1 MTRLDR
7 LLVAAATLR
16 QMANLNL
23 RFVQLTLIQSNRV
36 QVTMTMTK
44 YKSQDRYRA
53 EEPEM
58 GRLDRFYYS
67 FSTEFWL
74 VVANLVVVTNWFIH
88 PESLGSILLL
98 AVSLGLVVFAVLGTN
113 RRAQKL
119 FRQFKRD
126 YRTSGLLMLGLGL
139 VVGVT
144 VFNYATDPSQALIL
158 TTGGQAG
165 LKKLLGGGTAAVGTV
180 IESIFLVF
188 KALFFISFM
197 WALYKAYEKYTDQA
211 DLADVIKTP
220 LILLLVIGLI
230 DGAATVFLGA

>member
-1 MTRLDR
+1 
-7 LLVAAATLR
+7 
-16 QMANLNL
+16 
-23 RFVQLTLIQSNRV
+23 
-36 QVTMTMTK
+36 MTK
-44 YKSQDRYRA
+44 FRSQDRHRP
-53 EEPEM
+53 ELEM
-58 GRLDRFYYS
+58 GIFDKVYNS
-67 FSTEFWL
+67 FSVDFWL
-74 VVANLVVVTNWFIH
+74 IAANLVVVTNWFMH
-88 PESLGSILLL
+88 PQSLGAISLL
-98 AVSLGLVVFAVLGTN
+98 AVGLGLVIFAVIITD
-113 RRAQKL
+113 RRAQQL

-126 YRTSGLLMLGLGL
+126 YRTSGLLTLILGL
-139 VVGVT
+139 VVAVT

-180 IESIFLVF
+180 IDSIFLVF

-211 DLADVIKTP
+211 DLGDVIKTP

>member
-1 MTRLDR
+1 
-7 LLVAAATLR
+7 
-16 QMANLNL
+16 
-23 RFVQLTLIQSNRV
+23 
-36 QVTMTMTK
+36 MTK
-44 YKSQDRYRA
+44 FRSQDRHRP
-53 EEPEM
+53 ELEM
-58 GRLDRFYYS
+58 GIFDKVYNS
-67 FSTEFWL
+67 FSVDFWL
-74 VVANLVVVTNWFIH
+74 IAANLVVVMNWFMH
-88 PESLGSILLL
+88 PQSLGAISLL
-98 AVSLGLVVFAVLGTN
+98 AVGLGLVIFAVIITD
-113 RRAQKL
+113 RRAQQL

-126 YRTSGLLMLGLGL
+126 YRTSGLLTLILGL
-139 VVGVT
+139 VVAVT

-180 IESIFLVF
+180 IDSIFLVF

-211 DLADVIKTP
+211 DLGDVIKTP